1 MIICHYK
8 RALRDGGG
16 VYYIHIYIYIL
27 CWGLEQDFGDWSRII
42 AELSPGITGG
52 IYGRRHIDAG
62 LRDEA

>member
-1 MIICHYK
+1 MGVGCIIY
-8 RALRDGGG
+8 
-16 VYYIHIYIYIL
+16 IYIYIL